1 MKNIHPQYP
10 KLFTPLDL
18 GFTTLKNRVIMG
30 SMHTGL
36 EEAKGGFDRMATY
49 FAERAKGG
57 VGLIVTGG
65 VAPNIEGWVSPF
77 SIKLSTNS
85 EAEKHK
91 VITKAV
97 HEAGGKICMQIL
109 HAGRYAYHPL
119 CVAPSSIKAP
129 INRFKPRALNNYG
142 IKRTISNYV
151 RCARLAKKAG
161 YDGIEIMGSEGYL
174 INEFIAKKTN
184 HRTDQ
189 WGGTYENRMRFPLEI
204 IKQIREEVGK
214 EFIIIYR
221 LSMLDLVDEGSS
233 WEEIVQLAQE
243 VEKAG
248 ANIINTG
255 IGWHEARVP
264 TIATMVPRAG
274 FAWVTKKL
282 MGKVHIPLI
291 TTNRINMPEVAEKVL
306 EEGCADMISMA
317 RPFLADPH
325 FMAKAESGKSNN
337 INTCIA
343 CNQACLDQIFK
354 QQTASCLVNPKAC
367 RETMFFDSQAPIK
380 KNIAIVGA
388 GPAGTSAA
396 IYAAERGHQ
405 VDLFEGSNDIGGQ
418 FKLAKMIPGKEE
430 FHETIR
436 YFKQRIEDLNIN
448 LKLNTII
455 TADELQAANYDEIVI
470 ASGVKPRSIKL
481 EGVDHSKVLRY
492 DEVISGK
499 KPVGKRVAIIGA
511 GGIGF
516 DMAEFLANEKHE
528 LETVEAFSAL
538 WGIDQ
543 GLQHPGGLT
552 KAINEKTDR
561 EIYLLQRKDTKPGA
575 GLGKTTGWIHRAS
588 LKKAGVTTLAGV
600 IYEKIDD
607 EGLHMT
613 YKGEKKVLNVDN
625 VVLCAG
631 QESVNY
637 LHEELKQKG
646 ISSHLIGGALK
657 AGEIDAK
664 RAIEEGLKLAY
675 SF

>member
-1 MKNIHPQYP
+1 
-10 KLFTPLDL
+10 
-18 GFTTLKNRVIMG
+18 MG

-142 IKRTISNYV
+142 IKRTIRNYV
-151 RCARLAKKAG
+151 RCASLAKKAG

-184 HRTDQ
+184 HRKDQ
-189 WGGTYENRMRFPLEI
+189 WGGSYENRMRFPLEI

-233 WEEIVQLAQE
+233 WDEIVQLAQE

-282 MGKVHIPLI
+282 MGKVNIPLI
-291 TTNRINMPEVAEKVL
+291 TTNRINMPEVAERVL

-325 FMAKAESGKSNN
+325 FMAKAESGKSNH

-367 RETMFFDSQAPIK
+367 RETMFSDSQAPIK

-396 IYAAERGHQ
+396 IYAAERGHK
-405 VDLFEGSNDIGGQ
+405 VDLFEGSNEIGGQ

-481 EGVDHSKVLRY
+481 KGVDHTKVLRY

-499 KPVGKRVAIIGA
+499 KTVGNRVAIIGA

-516 DMAEFLANEKHE
+516 DMAEFLANGKHE

-543 GLQHPGGLT
+543 ALQHPGGLR
-552 KAINEKTDR
+552 KALNEKAER

-588 LKKAGVTTLAGV
+588 LKKAGVITLAGV

-607 EGLHMT
+607 EGLHII
-613 YKGEKKVLNVDN
+613 YKGENKVLNVDN

-637 LHEELKQKG
+637 LHEELKEKG

>member
-1 MKNIHPQYP
+1 MKNTHPQYP
-10 KLFTPLDL
+10 RLFTPLDL

-36 EEAKGGFDRMATY
+36 EEAKGGFERMATY
-49 FAERAKGG
+49 FSERAKGG

-85 EAEKHK
+85 EAKKHQ

-97 HEAGGKICMQIL
+97 HDAGAKICMQIL

-129 INRFKPRALNNYG
+129 INRFKPRSLNNFG
-142 IKRTISNYV
+142 VKRTIRNYV

-189 WGGTYENRMRFPLEI
+189 WGGSYENRMRFPLEI
-204 IKQIREEVGK
+204 IKQIRKEVGK

-233 WEEIVQLAQE
+233 WDEIVQLAQE

-274 FAWVTKKL
+274 FAWVTKKI
-282 MGKVHIPLI
+282 MGKVNIPLI

-306 EEGCADMISMA
+306 EDGCADMISMA

-325 FMAKAESGKSNN
+325 FMAKAESGKTNQ

-367 RETMFFDSQAPIK
+367 RETIYSDGQASNK
-380 KNIAIVGA
+380 KRIAVVGA

-396 IYAAERGHQ
+396 IYAAERGHE
-405 VDLFEGSNDIGGQ
+405 VDIFEGSNEIGGQ

-481 EGVDHSKVLRY
+481 EGVDHAKVLRY

-499 KPVGKRVAIIGA
+499 KPVGKSVAIIGA

-516 DMAEFLANEKHE
+516 DTAEFLAHHNHD
-528 LETVEAFSAL
+528 LETVEEFSAL

-543 GLQHPGGLT
+543 RLQHPGGLA
-552 KAINEKTDR
+552 KAVNEKAER

-600 IYEKIDD
+600 NYEKIDD
-607 EGLHMT
+607 EGLHIT
-613 YKGEKKVLNVDN
+613 HKGESKVLKVDN

-637 LHEELKQKG
+637 LHEELKEKG

-664 RAIEEGLKLAY
+664 RAIEEGLRLAY

>member
-1 MKNIHPQYP
+1 MKKTHPQYP

-65 VAPNIEGWVSPF
+65 VAPNFEGWVSPF
-77 SIKLSTNS
+77 SIKLTTNA
-85 EAEKHK
+85 EAQKHK
-91 VITKAV
+91 VITQAV
-97 HEAGGKICMQIL
+97 HDAGGKICMQIL

-129 INRFKPRALNNYG
+129 INRFKPRALNNFG
-142 IKRTISNYV
+142 VKRTIRNYV

-189 WGGTYENRMRFPLEI
+189 WGGSYENRMRFPLEI
-204 IKQIREEVGK
+204 IKQIREAVGM

-233 WEEIVQLAQE
+233 WDEIVQLAQE

-282 MGKVHIPLI
+282 MGKVNIPLI
-291 TTNRINMPEVAEKVL
+291 TTNRINMPEVAERVL

-325 FMAKAESGKSNN
+325 FMVKAESGNTN
-337 INTCIA
+337 QINTCIA

-367 RETMFFDSQAPIK
+367 RETIYGDDQAVIK
-380 KNIAIVGA
+380 KRIAIVGA

-396 IYAAERGHQ
+396 IYAAERGHE
-405 VDLFEGSNDIGGQ
+405 VDLFEGSNEIGGQ

-436 YFKQRIEDLNIN
+436 YFKQRIDELNIN
-448 LKLNTII
+448 LKLNTMIR
-455 TADELQAANYDEIVI
+455 ADELEAANYDEIVI
-470 ASGVKPRSIKL
+470 ASGVKPRSINL
-481 EGVDHSKVLRY
+481 DGVDHPKVLRY

-499 KPVGKRVAIIGA
+499 QAVGKSVAIIGA

-516 DMAEFLANEKHE
+516 DTAEFLANGKHE
-528 LETVEAFSAL
+528 LETVEEFSAL

-543 GLQHPGGLT
+543 GLQHAGGLA
-552 KAINEKTDR
+552 KAVNEKAER

-575 GLGKTTGWIHRAS
+575 GLGKTTGWIHRAA
-588 LKKAGVTTLAGV
+588 LKKAGVITLAGV
-600 IYEKIDD
+600 NYEKIDD
-607 EGLHMT
+607 EGLHINH
-613 YKGEKKVLNVDN
+613 KGDKKLLQVDH

-631 QESVNY
+631 QESVNH

>member
-1 MKNIHPQYP
+1 
-10 KLFTPLDL
+10 
-18 GFTTLKNRVIMG
+18 MG

-77 SIKLSTNS
+77 SIKLSTKS
-85 EAEKHK
+85 EAKKHK
-91 VITKAV
+91 VVTKAV
-97 HEAGGKICMQIL
+97 HDAGGKICMQIL

-129 INRFKPRALNNYG
+129 INRFKPRALNNFG
-142 IKRTISNYV
+142 VKRTIRNYV

-189 WGGTYENRMRFPLEI
+189 WGGSYENRMRFPLEI

-233 WEEIVQLAQE
+233 WDEIVQLAQE

-282 MGKVHIPLI
+282 MGKVNIPLI

-325 FMAKAESGKSNN
+325 FMAKAESGKTNQ

-367 RETMFFDSQAPIK
+367 REMIYSDDQASSK
-380 KNIAIVGA
+380 KRIAVVGA

-396 IYAAERGHQ
+396 IYAAERGHE
-405 VDLFEGSNDIGGQ
+405 VDIFEGSNEIGGQ

-481 EGVDHSKVLRY
+481 EGVDHAKVLRY

-499 KPVGKRVAIIGA
+499 KPVGKSVAIIGA

-516 DMAEFLANEKHE
+516 DTAEFLAHHNHD
-528 LETVEAFSAL
+528 LETVEEFSAL

-543 GLQHPGGLT
+543 RLQHPGGLA
-552 KAINEKTDR
+552 KAVNEKAER

-588 LKKAGVTTLAGV
+588 LKKAGVTALAGV
-600 IYEKIDD
+600 NYEKIDD
-607 EGLHMT
+607 EGLHIT
-613 YKGEKKVLNVDN
+613 HKGESKVLKVDN

-637 LHEELKQKG
+637 LHEELKEKG
-646 ISSHLIGGALK
+646 ITSHLIGGALK

>member
-1 MKNIHPQYP
+1 MKNTHPQYP
-10 KLFTPLDL
+10 RLFTPLDL

-36 EEAKGGFDRMATY
+36 EEAKGGFERMATY
-49 FAERAKGG
+49 FSERAKGG

-85 EAEKHK
+85 EAKKHQ

-97 HEAGGKICMQIL
+97 HDAGAKICMQIL

-129 INRFKPRALNNYG
+129 INRFKPRSLNNFG
-142 IKRTISNYV
+142 VKRTIRNYV

-184 HRTDQ
+184 HRRDQ
-189 WGGTYENRMRFPLEI
+189 WGGSYENRMRFPLEI
-204 IKQIREEVGK
+204 IKQIRKEVGK

-233 WEEIVQLAQE
+233 WDEIVQLAQE

-274 FAWVTKKL
+274 FAWVTKKI
-282 MGKVHIPLI
+282 MGKVNIPLI

-306 EEGCADMISMA
+306 EDGCADMISMA

-325 FMAKAESGKSNN
+325 FMAKAESGKTNQ

-367 RETMFFDSQAPIK
+367 RETIYSDGQASNK
-380 KNIAIVGA
+380 KRIAVVGA

-396 IYAAERGHQ
+396 IYAAERGHE
-405 VDLFEGSNDIGGQ
+405 VDIFEGSNEIGGQ

-481 EGVDHSKVLRY
+481 EGVDHAKVLRY

-499 KPVGKRVAIIGA
+499 KPVGKSVAIIGA

-516 DMAEFLANEKHE
+516 DTAEFLAHHNHD
-528 LETVEAFSAL
+528 LETVEEFSAL

-543 GLQHPGGLT
+543 RLQHPGGLA
-552 KAINEKTDR
+552 KAVNEKAER

-600 IYEKIDD
+600 NYEKIDD
-607 EGLHMT
+607 EGLHIT
-613 YKGEKKVLNVDN
+613 HKGESKVLKVDN

-637 LHEELKQKG
+637 LHEELKEKG

-664 RAIEEGLKLAY
+664 RAIEEGLRLAY

>member
-1 MKNIHPQYP
+1 MKNTHPQYP

-65 VAPNIEGWVSPF
+65 VAPNFEGWVSPF

-85 EAEKHK
+85 EAKKHQ

-97 HEAGGKICMQIL
+97 HDAGGKICMQIL

-129 INRFKPRALNNYG
+129 INRFKPRALNNFG
-142 IKRTISNYV
+142 VKRTIRNYV

-189 WGGTYENRMRFPLEI
+189 WGGSYKNRMRFPLEI

-233 WEEIVQLAQE
+233 WDEIVQLAQE

-282 MGKVHIPLI
+282 MGKVNIPLI

-325 FMAKAESGKSNN
+325 FMAKAESGKTNQ

-367 RETMFFDSQAPIK
+367 RETMFSDMQALIK
-380 KNIAIVGA
+380 KRIAVVGA

-396 IYAAERGHQ
+396 IYAAERGHE
-405 VDLFEGSNDIGGQ
+405 VDIFEGSNEIGGQ

-481 EGVDHSKVLRY
+481 EGVEHPKVLRY
-492 DEVISGK
+492 DEVISGRK
-499 KPVGKRVAIIGA
+499 AVGKSVAIIGA

-516 DMAEFLANEKHE
+516 DTAEFLAHGKHE
-528 LETVEAFSAL
+528 LETVEEFSAL

-543 GLQHPGGLT
+543 GLQHPGGLA
-552 KAINEKTDR
+552 KAVNEKAER

-588 LKKAGVTTLAGV
+588 LKKAGVVTLAGV
-600 IYEKIDD
+600 QYEKIDD
-607 EGLHMT
+607 DGLHIT
-613 YKGEKKVLNVDN
+613 HKGENKVLKVDH

-631 QESVNY
+631 QVSVNY
-637 LHEELKQKG
+637 LHEELKEKG
-646 ISSHLIGGALK
+646 VSSHLIGGALK

>member
-1 MKNIHPQYP
+1 
-10 KLFTPLDL
+10 
-18 GFTTLKNRVIMG
+18 MG

-85 EAEKHK
+85 EAKKHK
-91 VITKAV
+91 VVTKAV
-97 HEAGGKICMQIL
+97 HDAGGKICMQIL

-129 INRFKPRALNNYG
+129 INRFKPRALNNFG
-142 IKRTISNYV
+142 VKRTIRNYV

-189 WGGTYENRMRFPLEI
+189 WGGSYENRMRFPLEI

-233 WEEIVQLAQE
+233 WDEIVQLAQE

-282 MGKVHIPLI
+282 MGKVNIPLI

-325 FMAKAESGKSNN
+325 FMAKAESGKTNQ

-367 RETMFFDSQAPIK
+367 REMIYSDDQASSK
-380 KNIAIVGA
+380 KRIAVVGA

-396 IYAAERGHQ
+396 IYAAERGHE
-405 VDLFEGSNDIGGQ
+405 VDIFEGSNEIGGQ

-448 LKLNTII
+448 LKLNIII

-481 EGVDHSKVLRY
+481 EGVDHAKVLRY

-499 KPVGKRVAIIGA
+499 KPVGKSVAIIGA

-516 DMAEFLANEKHE
+516 DTAEFLAHHNHD
-528 LETVEAFSAL
+528 LETVEEFSAL

-543 GLQHPGGLT
+543 RLQHPGGLA
-552 KAINEKTDR
+552 KAVNEKAER

-588 LKKAGVTTLAGV
+588 LKKAGVTALAGV
-600 IYEKIDD
+600 NYEKIDD
-607 EGLHMT
+607 EGLHIT
-613 YKGEKKVLNVDN
+613 HKGESKVLKVDN

-637 LHEELKQKG
+637 LHEELKEKG
-646 ISSHLIGGALK
+646 ITSHLIGGALK